1 MMKRLFEKHETF
13 MCIVIIILYVVINSY
28 CLQNFGTTD
37 YRSAII
43 NTIFSVV
50 LILLIIG
57 LKRTSY
63 YGLTKVSDLKRYL
76 YFIPLLLI
84 PSVNLWGG
92 IHVNNT
98 SGELLFHIITMI
110 NVGFIEEIIFRGL
123 LFKMM
128 EKDNLKRAMIVSAI
142 TFGIGHIVNLLNG
155 ADVISTLLQ
164 ICYAAAIGF
173 LFVIIFYKSKSL
185 VPCIITHSLI
195 NSLSIF
201 HCENEMLS
209 YAASVFLIIVPLL
222 YAFYISR
229 AVRE

>member
-1 MMKRLFEKHETF
+1 MIKKLFERHETF
-13 MCIVIIILYVVINSY
+13 MCIMLIILYVVINSY

-43 NTIFSVV
+43 NTIFSVAL
-50 LILLIIG
+50 LILIIG

-63 YGLTKVSDLKRYL
+63 YGLTKVSDSKRYL

-84 PSVNLWGG
+84 VSVNLWGG

-98 SGELLFHIITMI
+98 SSELLFHVITMI
-110 NVGFIEEIIFRGL
+110 NVGFIEEIIFRGI

-128 EKDNLKRAMIVSAI
+128 EKDSLKRAMIVSAI

-155 ADVISTLLQ
+155 ADVIPTLLQ
-164 ICYAAAIGF
+164 ICYATAIGF

-201 HCENEMLS
+201 SSENEMLS
-209 YAASVFLIIVPLL
+209 YVASAFLIIVPLI
-222 YAFYISR
+222 YAVYISK
-229 AVRE
+229 VVKE

>member
-1 MMKRLFEKHETF
+1 MIKKLFERHETF
-13 MCIVIIILYVVINSY
+13 MCIMLIILYVVINSY

-37 YRSAII
+37 YRSVII

-50 LILLIIG
+50 LLILIIR

-63 YGLTKVSDLKRYL
+63 YGLTKVSDSKRYL

-84 PSVNLWGG
+84 VSVNLWGG

-98 SGELLFHIITMI
+98 SSELLFHVITMI
-110 NVGFIEEIIFRGL
+110 NVGFIEEIIFRGI

-155 ADVISTLLQ
+155 ADVIPTLLQ
-164 ICYAAAIGF
+164 ICYATAIGF

-201 HCENEMLS
+201 SSENEMLS
-209 YAASVFLIIVPLL
+209 YVASVFLIIVPLI
-222 YAFYISR
+222 YAVYISK
-229 AVRE
+229 VVKE